1 VFVLY
6 KGLDMSI
13 RTTVSLEDDLLKLL
27 KLKAI
32 ETSTSVSTLLNNIL
46 FDAFGEDSDD
56 LELFKT
62 REKEPSVSFESL
74 LQELRSENRL

>member
-1 VFVLY
+1 
-6 KGLDMSI
+6 MSI

>member
-1 VFVLY
+1 
-6 KGLDMSI
+6 MSI

-27 KLKAI
+27 KLKAV

-46 FDAFGEDSDD
+46 FDAFREDSDD
-56 LELFKT
+56 LETFKN
-62 REKEPSVSFESL
+62 REKEPSISFESF

>member
-1 VFVLY
+1 MTKN
-6 KGLDMSI
+6 KGQNMST

-32 ETSTSVSTLLNNIL
+32 ETSTSVSTLLNTIL
-46 FDAFGEDSDD
+46 SDTFREDGDD
-56 LELFKT
+56 LEVFQS
-62 REKEPSVSFESL
+62 REKETSISFESF

>member
-1 VFVLY
+1 
-6 KGLDMSI
+6 MST

-32 ETSTSVSTLLNNIL
+32 ETSTSVSTLLNTIL
-46 FDAFGEDSDD
+46 SDTFREDGDD
-56 LELFKT
+56 LEVFQS
-62 REKEPSVSFESL
+62 REKETSISFESF